1 MNDFSTPNS
10 ARSVMEA
17 AARDK
22 HSPEKIQARTL
33 SKIEKNTK
41 SLSELERI
49 ADAAQRQARIA
60 ENEAASA
67 KKDARFSKVV
77 SIISL
82 IIGLGS
88 LGVAVATLVFS

>member
-1 MNDFSTPNS
+1 MNDFYSLNS

-17 AARDK
+17 AARDQ
-22 HSPEKIQARTL
+22 HSPEKIQVKML
-33 SKIEKNTK
+33 SEIEKNTK

-49 ADAAQRQARIA
+49 ADAAQRQAKIA
-60 ENEAASA
+60 ENEATSA